1 MLDDRF
7 SKIPDL
13 AQDGDAGSAITTL
26 PAGQMRTDRT
36 RYLVIVARDQPDLLR
51 HLKQTLTEF
60 NGVEVILDR
69 RHGGRWQWTQ
79 SRERQ
84 DQDADRRLMPNRE
97 SDLGNRS
104 FLIVPQHTPSSCG

>member
-13 AQDGDAGSAITTL
+13 AQSGNAGSASTTL
-26 PAGQMRTDRT
+26 VAGQLRTDRA

-60 NGVEVILDR
+60 HGVEVILDR

-84 DQDADRRLMPNRE
+84 DQDADRRLMANRE

-104 FLIVPQHTPSSCG
+104 FLIIPQHTPKSCG